1 LSAPRNVV
9 VTCRITRRAVHRQNV
24 PIHDYTILATFY
36 ACIHV
41 IRGYFTDDAERRI
54 FVFDMRD
61 DNILVVDRSK
71 EWSMVSDR
79 ERQRLGLV
87 ISDDGEFW

>member
-1 LSAPRNVV
+1 
-9 VTCRITRRAVHRQNV
+9 
-24 PIHDYTILATFY
+24 
-36 ACIHV
+36 V

>member
-1 LSAPRNVV
+1 M
-9 VTCRITRRAVHRQNV
+9 I
-24 PIHDYTILATFY
+24 
-36 ACIHV
+36 
-41 IRGYFTDDAERRI
+41 
-54 FVFDMRD
+54 

-71 EWSMVSDR
+71 EWSMVSAS